1 MNKLNLTKIII
12 PNKYNI
18 YFKAFH
24 LLIMFIITSK
34 FINLDYKIISVDN
47 KFGTEC
53 HYFLN
58 NSSIYLIINNFQ
70 YY

>member
-1 MNKLNLTKIII
+1 MNKINLTKILI

-24 LLIMFIITSK
+24 LLFGFIIT
-34 FINLDYKIISVDN
+34 FIFIDNKILIVDY
-47 KFGTEC
+47 KFGTEY

-58 NSSIYLIINNFQ
+58 NSSILLIINNFSIFDH
-70 YY
+70 